1 MDRQV
6 IFKTLPEFARRAKL
20 LAKKYRSFKEDYCR
34 FLDSLEKNPF
44 QGVSL
49 GGGVYKTRM
58 AIASKGKGKS
68 GGARV
73 LTYNI
78 QETEPDRLFVTL
90 MSVFDKGEMDN
101 VSDEYVQSVLQ
112 EAKHD
117 E

>member
-1 MDRQV
+1 MK
-6 IFKTLPEFARRAKL
+6 ITIKTLPEFARRAKL
-20 LAKKYRSFKEDYCR
+20 LAKKYKSFKEDYSK
-34 FLDSLEKNPF
+34 FLDSLEKDPF

-78 QETEPDRLFVTL
+78 QKTESGILFVTL
-90 MSVFDKGEMDN
+90 MSIFDKSEMEN
-101 VSDEYVQSVLQ
+101 VSDDYIQSILL
-112 EAKHD
+112 EAKSS
-117 E
+117 